1 MSMDEKL
8 AMRNEA
14 REKISLGGGA
24 EKQSKVKSSGKMLA
38 GERIKALFDDGSFI
52 ELDAFVSARGKETA
66 ADGVVTGYG
75 TIDGRLTFAYAQD
88 PTVIGGCIGEMHA
101 KKICKVYDMAAKM
114 GAPVVAML
122 DSNGARLEEGVLA
135 QAAVGEIMAAVARIS
150 GVVPN
155 ISVVLGTCAGS
166 SAIIAEMS
174 DFVVMSENESCELF
188 VNSPS
193 VVTATTN
200 KAYSADAK
208 SVAAVC
214 GNAHFTAKDDALAIE
229 TVKLLLSYLP
239 SNNLCDAPELECM
252 DDLNR
257 TSDNFMGVDGEYD
270 VRSLIAAVADDGAFM
285 ESQITYARG
294 AVTGFIRL
302 NGTTVGV
309 VANQGNEDGSVL
321 CGQAL
326 EKMARF
332 VRFCDAFNIAIL
344 TFTDVEGFKVSAD
357 EENWGLARKSARLM
371 YAFTE
376 ATVPKVNVVVKKAYG
391 GAYTA
396 MNSKQTG
403 ADIVL
408 AFPTAC
414 IAAIAPEAGVGVL
427 YSDRLKAGENR
438 DMLIAEYKAE
448 VASPYNAAAMGYVD
462 DVIIPGETRPR
473 VIAAFEMLRSKRVSA
488 PSRKHDNMPL

>member
-8 AMRNEA
+8 AVRNAAKATIEA
-14 REKISLGGGA
+14 GGGA
-24 EKQSKVKSSGKMLA
+24 DKQNKVKSSGKMLA
-38 GERIKALFDDGSFI
+38 GERLSNLFDEGSFI
-52 ELDAFVSARGKETA
+52 ELDAFVSARNKNTA

-75 TIDGRLTFAYAQD
+75 TVDGRLTFAYAQD
-88 PTVIGGCIGEMHA
+88 PTVIGGCVGEMHG

-114 GAPVVAML
+114 GAPVVAMI
-122 DSNGARLEEGVLA
+122 DSNGARLEEGVVA
-135 QAAVGEIMAAVARIS
+135 QAAVGEIMAAVSRVS
-150 GVVPN
+150 GVVPT
-155 ISVVLGTCAGS
+155 VCLVLGACAAS
-166 SAIIAEMS
+166 SAIIAQMS
-174 DFVVMSENESCELF
+174 DFVIMSEKGGAELF

-193 VVTATTN
+193 VVTASTN
-200 KAYSADAK
+200 KKFEADAK
-208 SVAAVC
+208 GAAAA
-214 GNAHFTAKDDALAIE
+214 GNAHFTAKDDMMAIE
-229 TVKLLLSYLP
+229 TAKLLLSYLP
-239 SNNLCDAPELECM
+239 SNNLCDAPEFECA

-257 TSDNFMGVDGEYD
+257 VSESFMNIDGEYD

-285 ESQITYARG
+285 ESHLTYAKG

-302 NGTTVGV
+302 NGATVGV
-309 VANQGNEDGSVL
+309 VANQGNEEGSL
-321 CGQAL
+321 LGGQAI

-357 EENWGLARKSARLM
+357 EENWGLARKSARLL

-391 GAYTA
+391 GAYA
-396 MNSKQTG
+396 SMNSKQTG

-408 AFPTAC
+408 AYPTAL

-427 YSDRLKAGENR
+427 YSDRLKAGESR
-438 DMLIAEYKAE
+438 EALVEEYKEE

-462 DVIIPGETRPR
+462 DIIIPGETRPR